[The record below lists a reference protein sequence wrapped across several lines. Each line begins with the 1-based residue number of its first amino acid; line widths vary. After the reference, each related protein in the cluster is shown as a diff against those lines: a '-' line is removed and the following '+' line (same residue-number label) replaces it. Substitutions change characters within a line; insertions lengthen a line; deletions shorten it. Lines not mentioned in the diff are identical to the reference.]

1 MREGSRRGCGAH
13 AAHTHLVQVQLLL
26 LELLLVFLQELL
38 VLLLDDQVLQG
49 LGVLGQRGR
58 LRAPQR
64 AVLPQLVDRGGHP
77 VPADQRLCVQGQ
89 RAQA

>member
-1 MREGSRRGCGAH
+1 MHPPTPPNALRRPRPQ
-13 AAHTHLVQVQLLL
+13 THLAHVQLL
-26 LELLLVFLQELL
+26 LELLLVLLQKLL

-49 LGVLGQRGR
+49 RRILGQRGR

-64 AVLPQLVDRGGHP
+64 AVLPQLVHGRGHA
-77 VPADQRLCVQGQ
+77 VRSHQRLRVQGQ

>member
-1 MREGSRRGCGAH
+1 MLTEEPGAERRGRGP
-13 AAHTHLVQVQLLL
+13 HLVHVQLLL

-49 LGVLGQRGR
+49 LRALGQWGR

-64 AVLPQLVDRGGHP
+64 AVLPQLVHGGGHA
-77 VPADQRLCVQGQ
+77 VRADQRLCVQGQ
-89 RAQA
+89 RAEA